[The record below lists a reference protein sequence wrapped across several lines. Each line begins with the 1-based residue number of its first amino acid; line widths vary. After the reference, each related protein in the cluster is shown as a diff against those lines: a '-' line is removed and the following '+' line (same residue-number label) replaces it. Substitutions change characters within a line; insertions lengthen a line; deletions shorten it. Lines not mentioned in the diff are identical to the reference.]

1 VEKKVIK
8 KDGESDKK
16 KVAKRARSRS
26 SSIEII
32 EDSAVSA
39 KKKKK

>member
-1 VEKKVIK
+1 VIK
-8 KDGESDKK
+8 KDRESDDK
-16 KVAKRARSRS
+16 KVVKRARSRS

-32 EDSAVSA
+32 EDRAVSA